1 MLSGSTAARRFG
13 AVVAGI
19 LMVACFPASLRAAH
33 SPVRAT
39 TGAFKL
45 GAYEGKTSPVLFLQ
59 GNKLVSLRSLVAFT
73 LRTAPLSACGGP
85 KASKATVVCLSGR
98 AVGATWATRAVGGG
112 SECTPSTSSGTLA
125 PVQTLGWSPVVRM
138 PASSVLVVN
147 QAIPNAEIIKAH
159 LTASAAGLTGSLDQ
173 IVYIQGPAT
182 GNKEA
187 AVCSTGAVRFTAQ
200 WQGP

>member
-1 MLSGSTAARRFG
+1 
-13 AVVAGI
+13 
-19 LMVACFPASLRAAH
+19 MVACFPASLRAAH
-33 SPVRAT
+33 SRAQGP

-45 GAYEGKTSPVLFLQ
+45 GIYEGKTSPVLFLQ
-59 GNKLVSLRSLVAFT
+59 GNKLVSVRSLVSFT

-85 KASKATVVCLSGR
+85 RASKATVVCLSGR

-125 PVQTLGWSPVVRM
+125 PVQALGWSPLIRM
-138 PASSVLVVN
+138 PASGVLVVN
-147 QAIPNAEIIKAH
+147 QTIPNTEIIKARV
-159 LTASAAGLTGSLDQ
+159 TESAGGLAGSLDQ

-187 AVCSTGAVRFTAQ
+187 PLCSTGAVRFTAQ